1 MIDLIPVTIA
11 DKAIKE
17 LYEEAFPKEEQ
28 RPWDWQLR
36 LIAAGKIRILRIVKE
51 EEQFAGFVFY
61 WHLPTF
67 NFIEHFAIHAEARG
81 GGAGTR
87 VMQLLEQQ
95 LGTIVLEVEPPATEQ
110 AIRRI
115 KFYERLGYQT
125 FPDTY
130 EQPSYYPEFPPL
142 TLCLMYKGFP
152 PATANFQHVKEQL
165 YQYVY
170 TK

>member
-1 MIDLIPVTIA
+1 MIPVTIA
-11 DKAIKE
+11 DEAIKD
-17 LYEEAFPKEEQ
+17 LYEEAFPKAEK
-28 RPWDWQLR
+28 RPWDWQLA
-36 LIAAGKIRILRIVKE
+36 LIAAGKIQILRIVKE
-51 EEQFAGFVFY
+51 EEYFAGFVFY
-61 WHLPTF
+61 WKLPAF
-67 NFIEHFAIHAEARG
+67 NFVEHFAIHADARG
-81 GGAGTR
+81 GGAGTQ
-87 VMQLLEQQ
+87 VMQLLEKK

-130 EQPSYYPEFPPL
+130 EQPSYYPESGPL

-152 PATANFQHVKEQL
+152 PAAANFQQVKDQL
-165 YQYVY
+165 YKYVY

>member
-1 MIDLIPVTIA
+1 MIDMIPVTIA
-11 DKAIKE
+11 DEAIKE

-28 RPWDWQLR
+28 RPWDWQQR
-36 LIAAGKIRILRIVKE
+36 LIAAGKIRVMRIVKE
-51 EEQFAGFVFY
+51 EAHFAGFVFY

-67 NFIEHFAIHAEARG
+67 NFIEHFAIHADARG
-81 GGAGTR
+81 GGAGSR
-87 VMQLLEQQ
+87 VMQLIEQQ
-95 LGTIVLEVEPPATEQ
+95 LKTIVLEVEPPETEQ

-130 EQPSYYPEFPPL
+130 EQPSYYPEFSPL

-152 PATANFQHVKEQL
+152 PGTASFQHIKEQL
-165 YQYVY
+165 YKYVY